1 MRWKD
6 LWRKT
11 AVVLAAVTLAA
22 GAARAHADET
32 LTLADAIAR
41 ALKFAPSLAAQAAAS
56 DIAAANVGAARAP
69 LLPNISAGGEY
80 LQEPGY
86 DPVVTNRGQTDLLL
100 SLNYTAFDG
109 GQQLARLRAARYAAE
124 AATLGVAAMRAQI
137 VFDARV
143 AYFDLARARAERA
156 ELSDSLA
163 RLDRYVAI
171 VEALRRSGRAI
182 PNDVLRIRAARDA
195 TAIQRAGAVQQVHHA
210 SIVLG
215 SLIGEFD
222 RDDLPIAPVTAPPRH
237 APSGDPDA
245 NPAYRAAERQ
255 VESAQMALEAAR
267 RERMP
272 TFTIAL
278 TSGYLGI
285 DPPNTFQH
293 RLGASY
299 GGGFNLPIFSGGL
312 IKSHIDAAGA
322 AERQAIARRE
332 AVKVAVMR
340 ALSDARERY
349 EDARKQLA
357 LIQSS
362 EATADD
368 AFGLDWTRFLGG
380 GAATMLE
387 VVDAFDQ
394 AQALRIAAIEQIFA
408 ARQAAA
414 QAALALGQAQ

>member
-1 MRWKD
+1 MA
-6 LWRKT
+6 
-11 AVVLAAVTLAA
+11 AVVLAAVRLAA
-22 GAARAHADET
+22 GAPRAHADET
-32 LTLADAIAR
+32 LTLGGAIAR
-41 ALKFAPSLAAQAAAS
+41 ALAFAPSLAAQAAAS
-56 DIAAANVGAARAP
+56 DIAAADVGAARAP

-80 LQEPGY
+80 MQEPGY

-109 GQQLARLRAARYAAE
+109 GRRMAQLRAARYAAE
-124 AATLGVAAMRAQI
+124 AARLGVAAMRAQI

-143 AYFDLARARAERA
+143 AYFDLARARAERS
-156 ELSDSLA
+156 ELQDDRA

-182 PNDVLRIRAARDA
+182 PNDVLRIRTARDA
-195 TAIQRAGAVQQVHHA
+195 TAIQEAGAVQQVHHA

-222 RDDLPIAPVTAPPRH
+222 RDDLPIAPLTTPPRPAPP
-237 APSGDPDA
+237 GDPA
-245 NPAYRAAERQ
+245 ASPAYRAAERQ
-255 VESAQMALEAAR
+255 VEAAQMTLEAAR
-267 RERMP
+267 KERMP

-299 GGGFNLPIFSGGL
+299 DGGFNVPIFSGGL
-312 IKSHIDAAGA
+312 IRSHIDAAGA
-322 AERQAIARRE
+322 AERQAIALRN

-340 ALSDARERY
+340 DVNDARERY
-349 EDARKQLA
+349 EDTRKQLA

-362 EATADD
+362 ETTAAD
-368 AFGLDWTRFLGG
+368 AFALDWTRFLGG
-380 GAATMLE
+380 GAARMLE
-387 VVDAFDQ
+387 VVDAFNQ
-394 AQALRIAAIEQIFA
+394 TQALRVAAVEQTFV
-408 ARQAAA
+408 ARQAVA